1 MKTRAT
7 LLICDPFRRP
17 PAYFVK
23 FLIDECLSPEL
34 SSNARKRVKSANI
47 FREKERRVT
56 NAFEKQL
63 QAVIIEYESALARAK
78 YDDVSDTLSR
88 TTVVDIATR
97 CVAAIER
104 IAGRGSAYFRQIEQ
118 IRKRP
123 VHEWTDAA
131 NMIGIAKALL
141 SDIQN
146 DYLRSFEEI
155 LHGDLFGD
163 FLEMSTHLADQGY
176 KDAAAVLAGS
186 TLEVHLKKLCDKHG
200 ITTISGQH
208 TKKADTLNAE
218 LVKVGAYTKLNQK
231 SVTAWLGLRNNAAHG
246 NYSEYTVDQVKL
258 LVASIREFITRCP
271 A

>member
-1 MKTRAT
+1 M
-7 LLICDPFRRP
+7 
-17 PAYFVK
+17 
-23 FLIDECLSPEL
+23 
-34 SSNARKRVKSANI
+34 
-47 FREKERRVT
+47 T
-56 NAFEKQL
+56 NVFEKQL
-63 QAVIIEYESALARAK
+63 QTVITEYESALARSK
-78 YDDVSDTLSR
+78 YDDASDTLSKSA
-88 TTVVDIATR
+88 VVDIATR

-118 IRKRP
+118 MRKRP
-123 VHEWTDAA
+123 THERGDVA

-163 FLEMSTHLADQGY
+163 FLEMSTHLTDQGY

-186 TLEVHLKKLCDKHG
+186 TLEVHLKKLCAKHG
-200 ITTISGQH
+200 VTTTSGQH
-208 TKKADTLNAE
+208 TKKADALNAE
-218 LVKVGAYTKLNQK
+218 LAKVGAYTKLDQK